1 MTDSLKSRIARG
13 DRLAGTFVKTAS
25 HQSMEVLCGAGMD
38 FVVIDAEHAPF
49 SPDALD
55 LCLLAARA
63 QGVPALVR
71 VPDTQAGT
79 FLQCLD
85 MGATGLLVPHA
96 RTPEGVAEDLK
107 KARYVGGSRGFS
119 NSPRAGGYGQ
129 VGMADHI
136 RRADAEV
143 ACVFQI
149 EDAEAIEH
157 IEALAALEGVAGY
170 LIGRAD
176 LAVSL
181 GCTDIHAEPVVQAV
195 DKVAEACRRHG
206 KPLGIFVTDVAETA
220 RWVDQGLSFF
230 IVASDQAFLAR
241 QASQVMAQFTQLHR
255 Q

>member
-25 HQSMEVLCGAGMD
+25 HQGMEVLCGAGMD

-55 LCLLAARA
+55 RCLLAARA

-71 VPDTQAGT
+71 VPDTQAST

-85 MGATGLLVPHA
+85 MGAAGLLVPHA

-119 NSPRAGGYGQ
+119 NSPRAGGYGK

-143 ACVFQI
+143 VCVFQI

-195 DKVAEACRRHG
+195 EKVAQACRRHG
-206 KPLGIFVTDVAETA
+206 KPLGIFVTDVAETP
-220 RWVDQGLSFF
+220 RWVDQGMSFF